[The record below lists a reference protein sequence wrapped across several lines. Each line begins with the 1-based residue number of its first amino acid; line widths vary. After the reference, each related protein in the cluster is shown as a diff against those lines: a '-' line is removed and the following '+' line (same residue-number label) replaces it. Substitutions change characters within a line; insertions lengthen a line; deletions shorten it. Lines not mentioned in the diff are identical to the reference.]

1 MFAWERFTVSTGIAI
16 GEPGD
21 LPALFGGNN
30 TGLSEA
36 DLLSAGDLLP
46 MDHPERDDYINQ
58 GFRLVEIAEPAY
70 VPEAVTQLQFRRA
83 LRHFGLY
90 DAVVA
95 YVATQSAETIEAFD
109 YASMVRRDSPSLNA
123 GADALL
129 EGAGQSTLDAVFI
142 YAAGVVE

>member
-1 MFAWERFTVSTGIAI
+1 MIVYQKRQLPADDV

-21 LPALFGGNN
+21 LPLELQ
-30 TGLSEA
+30 GLADISLA
-36 DLLSAGDLLP
+36 DLIWTDAALGY
-46 MDHPERDDYINQ
+46 H
-58 GFRLVEIAEPAY
+58 GFGYFPVEVADPPPPIP
-70 VPEAVTQLQFRRA
+70 VAVTQLQFRRA

-95 YVATQSAETIEAFD
+95 YVATQSAETQEAFD

-129 EGAGQSTLDAVFI
+129 AEAGQSTLDAVFL
-142 YAAGVVE
+142 YAADVVE

>member
-1 MFAWERFTVSTGIAI
+1 MIAYQKRQLPADDI

-21 LPALFGGNN
+21 LPLELQ
-30 TGLSEA
+30 GLEDISLA
-36 DLLSAGDLLP
+36 DLIWTDAALGYHGFGYFP
-46 MDHPERDDYINQ
+46 VEVDDPPPPIP
-58 GFRLVEIAEPAY
+58 V
-70 VPEAVTQLQFRRA
+70 AVTQLQFRRA

-129 EGAGQSTLDAVFI
+129 AEAGQSTLDAVFL
-142 YAAGVVE
+142 YAADVVE